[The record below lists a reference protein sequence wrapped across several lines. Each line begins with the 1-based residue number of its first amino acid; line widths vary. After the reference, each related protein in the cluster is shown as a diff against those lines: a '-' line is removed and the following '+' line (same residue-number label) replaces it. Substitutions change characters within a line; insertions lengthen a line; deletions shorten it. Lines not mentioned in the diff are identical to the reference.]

1 MNPYL
6 PQQAQAITQQAT
18 QNLQNNILPGINSGA
33 MAAGGFGGSRQ
44 GIAQGLAIGQTN
56 QGITNSLAGLYGNAY
71 AQDQQ
76 LQAQRDMQAQ
86 SLGAQERIAGM
97 NNQTQRDLGFGNLG
111 LGYTQANNQYG
122 LGLGNLGLGYTQAQ
136 NQYTLGQQQNANQA
150 QANANSFALG
160 QGNLGLGYQ
169 QAQNQYDLGLGNL
182 GLGQMQ
188 AQNQYALGNRAA
200 DTAQY
205 GAETSRG
212 LGYGQLSQ
220 QGDQNAFNNQLAGY
234 NAQLS
239 GLNALQNWN
248 NLGLGWANQQQ
259 QTPLQN
265 LGQLAGIGASIG
277 GQGGTVSQPGASVV
291 GSGLG
296 GALTAAQ
303 LWKLLSGGN

>member
-33 MAAGGFGGSRQ
+33 IAAGGFGGSRQ
-44 GIAQGLAIGQTN
+44 GVAQGLAIGQTN
-56 QGITNSLAGLYGNAY
+56 QGITNSLAGLYGNAWES
-71 AQDQQ
+71 DQNRASQ
-76 LQAQRDMQAQ
+76 QSMQQAQIAAQQKMAEMQ
-86 SLGAQERIAGM
+86 
-97 NNQTQRDLGFGNLG
+97 NQTQRDLGFGNLG

-136 NQYTLGQQQNANQA
+136 NQYTLGQQQNQNTA
-150 QANANSFALG
+150 QAN
-160 QGNLGLGYQ
+160 
-169 QAQNQYDLGLGNL
+169 QNQYSLGLGNL

-265 LGQLAGIGASIG
+265 LGQLSNIGASIG
-277 GQGGTVSQPGASVV
+277 GQGGTVSQPGASVI